1 MAVSSRTAG
10 GCQPLC
16 NNSTSPQ
23 VPGPLARCSSSAS
36 STPELPQ
43 VNPWSKSWGYS
54 PQPAPEPPACLWTLS
69 RNAATLC
76 ARAVTCTRQWCHL
89 NRRCCTSQ
97 QQWQAWPKVP
107 VCCKDMFVAQPVRAG
122 HELLPA
128 GCLLPPVLSSP
139 PLPST
144 GRVYLTALY

>member
-43 VNPWSKSWGYS
+43 VNPWSKSVGYS
-54 PQPAPEPPACLWTLS
+54 PQPAPELSPGMQPHCVPGLSPAPDSGVTS
-69 RNAATLC
+69 TGGAAQASSSGKLGP
-76 ARAVTCTRQWCHL
+76 
-89 NRRCCTSQ
+89 RC
-97 QQWQAWPKVP
+97 P